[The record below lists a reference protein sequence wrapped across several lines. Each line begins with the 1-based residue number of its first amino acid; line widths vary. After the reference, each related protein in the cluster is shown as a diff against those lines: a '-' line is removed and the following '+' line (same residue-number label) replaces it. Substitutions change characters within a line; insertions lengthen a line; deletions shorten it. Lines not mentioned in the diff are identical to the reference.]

1 MFQAIVIGNLGA
13 DAQCHNSQGSEF
25 ISFRVAHT
33 DRWKDASGA
42 SQERTTWVDVT
53 MNGKPA
59 VFEFLKRGTAVAVIG
74 SVSLRVYSSPRD
86 RMMKAG
92 AQVAARS
99 IELLG
104 GARDAVPSRLYDG
117 NGVQHDVQ
125 KFYHTD
131 VASAQLYTPSGQ
143 AYQSDANGWVAAL
156 QVEQQ
161 EDASVNAG
169 SNNGQANDTN
179 ATQGYDGF

>member
-33 DRWKDASGA
+33 DRWKDTNGDVK
-42 SQERTTWVDVT
+42 ERTTWVDVT

-104 GARDAVPSRLYDG
+104 GARDAVPSRLYDE

-125 KFYHTD
+125 KFFHTD
-131 VASAQLYTPSGQ
+131 VASTQLFTPSGQ
-143 AYQSDANGWVAAL
+143 AYQTDANGWVAPL
-156 QVEQQ
+156 QVDQQ
-161 EDASVNAG
+161 AGDAANAG
-169 SNNGQANDTN
+169 GDPGQANEPDKP
-179 ATQGYDGF
+179 QGYDGF

>member
-13 DAQCHNSQGSEF
+13 DAQVHNSQGSEF

-33 DRWKDASGA
+33 DRWKDANGDVK
-42 SQERTTWVDVT
+42 ERTTWVDVT

-104 GARDAVPSRLYDG
+104 GARDAVPSRLYDSDG
-117 NGVQHDVQ
+117 MQHDVHKYYQ
-125 KFYHTD
+125 TN
-131 VASAQLYTPSGQ
+131 VAGAQLFTPSGQ
-143 AYQSDANGWVAAL
+143 AYQTDANGWVVAL

-161 EDASVNAG
+161 EGANTNAG
-169 SNNGQANDTN
+169 NDAGQTQETQT
-179 ATQGYDGF
+179 TQGYDGF